1 MARPAR
7 ADILRT
13 VVSHLR
19 LSPVSRL
26 DVATPGRLHVALA
39 VSARGAVLSNFRGD
53 ALGLA
58 APGMACASS
67 SRPLRKPARR

>member
-1 MARPAR
+1 MARSAR

-13 VVSHLR
+13 VVSHPR
-19 LSPVSRL
+19 PSPVSRL
-26 DVATPGRLHVALA
+26 DVATPGLLHVAFV